1 MNLRHI
7 EIFHAVYVAG
17 SVTGAARALAVS
29 QPSVTKMLRH
39 AESLLGFA
47 LFHRAKG
54 RLIPTEDAHA
64 LFGDVSEIQT
74 RVRSL
79 REASRNLRR
88 GVAGALRVGA
98 LPSLGLSVLPA
109 SVADFRR
116 DHADVA
122 FELQTIHHTD
132 ILRALYEREIDLAIA
147 THVPSHAP
155 VGHRWLGEGE
165 LVVLFRDADLPDAP
179 ARLEL
184 SQLTG
189 NAFVGLSQSG
199 PIGHLF
205 TAEVERLGLVLDEP
219 VSARTFYVAAALVKA
234 GVGMAVVDSFT
245 AAAMMAPGLACRPLR
260 PSIAF
265 DVHAMFLEHRPPS
278 TLAQA
283 FLEQVSRTID
293 AL

>member
-17 SVTGAARALAVS
+17 SVTGAARALNVS
-29 QPSVTKMLRH
+29 QPSVTKRLRH
-39 AESLLGFA
+39 AETLLGFA
-47 LFHRAKG
+47 LFERAKG

-64 LFGDVSEIQT
+64 LFGDVSEIQA

-79 REASRNLRR
+79 REATRNLRR
-88 GVAGALRVGA
+88 GIAGALRVGA
-98 LPSLGLSVLPA
+98 LPSLGLSVLPL
-109 SVADFRR
+109 SVADFLK
-116 DHADVA
+116 DHAEVA

-132 ILRALYEREIDLAIA
+132 ILRALYEREIDLALA
-147 THVPSHAP
+147 YEVPPHAP
-155 VGHRWLGEGE
+155 VGHLWVGESE
-165 LVVLFRDADLPDAP
+165 LVVLFREADLPTAP

-184 SQLTG
+184 SQLQG
-189 NAFVGLSQSG
+189 RAFVGLAHSG

-205 TAEVERLGLVLDEP
+205 TKEVERLGLAFDEA

-234 GVGMAVVDSFT
+234 GVGIAVVDSFT
-245 AAAMMAPGLACRPLR
+245 ATAMLAPGLAFRPIR
-260 PSIAF
+260 PSITF
-265 DVHAMFLEHRPPS
+265 DVHAMFLENRPPS

-283 FLEQVSRTID
+283 FLNQVSHTID

>member
-17 SVTGAARALAVS
+17 SVTGAARALNVS

-39 AESLLGFA
+39 AETLLGFT
-47 LFHRAKG
+47 LFERAKG

-79 REASRNLRR
+79 REATRNLRR
-88 GVAGALRVGA
+88 GAAGALRIGA
-98 LPSLGLSVLPA
+98 LPSLALSVLPV
-109 SVADFRR
+109 SVADFLE
-116 DHADVA
+116 DHAAVA
-122 FELQTIHHTD
+122 FELQTIHHND

-147 THVPSHAP
+147 FEVPPHAP
-155 VGHRWLGEGE
+155 VASRWLGEGE
-165 LVVLFRDADLPDAP
+165 LVVLFREADLPNAP

-184 SQLTG
+184 GELQG
-189 NAFVGLSQSG
+189 HAFVSLAQSG
-199 PIGHLF
+199 PIGDLF
-205 TAEVERLGLVLDEP
+205 TKEVERLGLTFDEV
-219 VSARTFYVAAALVKA
+219 VSARTFYIAAALVKA
-234 GVGMAVVDSFT
+234 GVGIAVIDSFT
-245 AAAMMAPGLACRPLR
+245 AAAMLAPGLAIRPIR

-265 DVHAMFLEHRPPS
+265 DVHAMFLENRPPS
-278 TLAQA
+278 SLAQA
-283 FLEQVSRTID
+283 FLDQMTNTVD

>member
-39 AESLLGFA
+39 AETLLGFT
-47 LFHRAKG
+47 LFERAKG

-64 LFGDVSEIQT
+64 LFGDVSEIQA

-79 REASRNLRR
+79 REATRNLRR

-98 LPSLGLSVLPA
+98 LPSLGLSVLPQ
-109 SVADFRR
+109 SVADFLGS
-116 DHADVA
+116 HAGVA

-147 THVPSHAP
+147 THVPPHAP
-155 VGHRWLGEGE
+155 VGRRWLGEGE
-165 LVVLFRDADLPDAP
+165 LVVLFREADLPDAP

-184 SQLTG
+184 GQLQG
-189 NAFVGLSQSG
+189 HAFVGCAQSG
-199 PIGHLF
+199 PIGDVF
-205 TAEVERLGLVLDEP
+205 TRETERLGVTLNEV
-219 VSARTFYVAAALVKA
+219 VSARTFYVAAALVRA
-234 GVGMAVVDSFT
+234 GVGIAVVDSFT
-245 AAAMMAPGLACRPLR
+245 AAAMTAPGMAFRPIR

-265 DVHAMFLEHRPPS
+265 DVHAMFLENRPPS
-278 TLAQA
+278 MLALA
-283 FLEQVSRTID
+283 FLDQVSRNID

>member
-39 AESLLGFA
+39 AETLLGFT
-47 LFHRAKG
+47 LFERAKG

-64 LFGDVSEIQT
+64 LFGDVSEIQA

-79 REASRNLRR
+79 REATRNLRR

-98 LPSLGLSVLPA
+98 LPSLGLSVLPS
-109 SVADFRR
+109 SVAGFLGG
-116 DHADVA
+116 HPEVA

-147 THVPSHAP
+147 YEVPPHAP
-155 VGHRWLGEGE
+155 VGCRWLGEGE
-165 LVVLFRDADLPDAP
+165 LVALFREADLADAP

-184 SQLTG
+184 GALQSH
-189 NAFVGLSQSG
+189 AFVGCSQSG
-199 PIGHLF
+199 PLGDLF
-205 TAEVERLGLVLDEP
+205 TKEVDRLGLAFDEV

-245 AAAMMAPGLACRPLR
+245 ATAMLAPGLAYRPIR

-265 DVHAMFLEHRPPS
+265 DVHAMFLENRPPS

-283 FLEQVSRTID
+283 FLDQVSRTID